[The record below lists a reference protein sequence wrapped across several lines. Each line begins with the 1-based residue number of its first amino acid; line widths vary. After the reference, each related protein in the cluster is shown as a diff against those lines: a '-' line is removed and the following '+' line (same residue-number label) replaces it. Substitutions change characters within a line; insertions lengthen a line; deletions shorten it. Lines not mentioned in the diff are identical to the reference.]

1 MQLAAAINA
10 QQQFRSGL
18 PAQYM
23 KGVSSQQIGDQT
35 GRSQQLKSPGSQE
48 VLSSVFNSGSQISSP
63 KLRQNCKQP
72 PPQPS
77 PTAQHKYNLYQG
89 VGNQQSGNMQ
99 RYPPPIQ
106 RPVNFQQNLGSVQQ
120 NSNAV
125 NQKHRANNASNKAP
139 SRQYYQNN
147 SISSQNEK
155 IDDGKLNDN
164 SLTNSNSNNVNSSV
178 ASKTVIGTS
187 SSATVNASS
196 DITKDTINIE
206 ETTTLKD

>member
-10 QQQFRSGL
+10 QQQFRSSL
-18 PAQYM
+18 PTQYM
-23 KGVSSQQIGDQT
+23 KGVSGQQIGDQT

-125 NQKHRANNASNKAP
+125 NQKHRANNNANNKAP
-139 SRQYYQNN
+139 SRQYYQR
-147 SISSQNEK
+147 
-155 IDDGKLNDN
+155 
-164 SLTNSNSNNVNSSV
+164 
-178 ASKTVIGTS
+178 TS
-187 SSATVNASS
+187 SAPTVNTSS
-196 DITKDTINIE
+196 EIAKDAINIE
-206 ETTTLKD
+206 ESSALKD

>member
-1 MQLAAAINA
+1 ML
-10 QQQFRSGL
+10 FL
-18 PAQYM
+18 
-23 KGVSSQQIGDQT
+23 D
-35 GRSQQLKSPGSQE
+35 
-48 VLSSVFNSGSQISSP
+48 
-63 KLRQNCKQP
+63 
-72 PPQPS
+72 
-77 PTAQHKYNLYQG
+77 
-89 VGNQQSGNMQ
+89 
-99 RYPPPIQ
+99 
-106 RPVNFQQNLGSVQQ
+106 
-120 NSNAV
+120 
-125 NQKHRANNASNKAP
+125 
-139 SRQYYQNN
+139 N